1 MYVLIHQNK
10 KLLETFKHNFDGTWQ
25 YAILEETG
33 TLEFACLEFS
43 MTLEEIYE
51 DVNFKKK

>member
-10 KLLETFKHNFDGTWQ
+10 KFLEVFKRNTGGTWQ

-33 TLEFACLEFS
+33 TLEFSCLDFS

-51 DVNFKKK
+51 DVKLEKG